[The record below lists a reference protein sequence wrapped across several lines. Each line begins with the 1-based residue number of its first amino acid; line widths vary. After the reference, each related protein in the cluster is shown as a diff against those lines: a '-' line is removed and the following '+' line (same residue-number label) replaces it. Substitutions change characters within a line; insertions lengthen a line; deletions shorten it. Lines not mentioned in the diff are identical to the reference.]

1 MRYLP
6 LDEITE
12 DMCLARPIFAGD
24 GRVLLSNG
32 VKLTKAYLARLK
44 DMGYENLYVYRAG
57 EELNDFTTPVSDQT
71 MREAIQGVKEA
82 FSKATQRQQ
91 LNIRNVNQ
99 IVGYIMDEILA
110 NPTVLY
116 NLMDIKNHDNYY
128 YHHSVNVCIIS
139 TLIAKEMGLARDK
152 VKDLSTGALLH
163 DLGMVC
169 VDPRILEL
177 PRKLTEEEMV
187 AVREHT
193 NFGFQL
199 LRSER
204 DLSILVAHTAY
215 QHHERMDGSGYPK
228 GLVGDKIHLFGKIV
242 AVADSYETMTSGRVY
257 RKAMW
262 SHEAIRQLRE
272 SAPEKYDP
280 EVVAAMERSIAS
292 YPVGSV
298 VVLNTHEEA
307 VVVDVNAKKITIQ
320 FSSGPRV
327 NALLDLEPDSEIK
340 VEERLS

>member
-1 MRYLP
+1 M
-6 LDEITE
+6 
-12 DMCLARPIFAGD
+12 
-24 GRVLLSNG
+24 
-32 VKLTKAYLARLK
+32 
-44 DMGYENLYVYRAG
+44 
-57 EELNDFTTPVSDQT
+57 
-71 MREAIQGVKEA
+71 
-82 FSKATQRQQ
+82 
-91 LNIRNVNQ
+91 
-99 IVGYIMDEILA
+99 
-110 NPTVLY
+110 
-116 NLMDIKNHDNYY
+116 
-128 YHHSVNVCIIS
+128 
-139 TLIAKEMGLARDK
+139 
-152 VKDLSTGALLH
+152 KDLSTGALLH

-228 GLVGDKIHLFGKIV
+228 GLVGDEIHLFGKIV

-340 VEERLS
+340 IEERLS

>member
-12 DMCLARPIFAGD
+12 DMCLARPIFNGD
-24 GRVLLSNG
+24 GRILLSNG
-32 VKLTKAYLARLK
+32 VRLTKNYLARLK
-44 DMGYENLYVYRAG
+44 EMGYQNLYVYRAG
-57 EELNDFTTPVSDQT
+57 EEINDFSIPVSDQT
-71 MREAIQGVKEA
+71 MREAIHGVKDA
-82 FSKATQRQQ
+82 FSKAAQRQH
-91 LNIRNVNQ
+91 LNTRSVNE
-99 IVGYIMDEILA
+99 IVNYILDEILT

-128 YHHSVNVCIIS
+128 YHHCVNVGIIS
-139 TLIAKEMGLARDK
+139 TLIAKEMGFSRDK
-152 VKDLSTGALLH
+152 MKDLTTGALLH

-169 VDPRILEL
+169 VDPKILTQ
-177 PRKLTEEEMV
+177 PRPLTDEEMA

-193 NFGFQL
+193 NYGFQL

-204 DLSILVAHTAY
+204 DLSILVAHTAW

-228 GLVGDKIHLFGKIV
+228 GLVGEEIHLFGRIV

-257 RKAMW
+257 QKAMW
-262 SHEAIRQLRE
+262 SHEAIRQLKE

-280 EVVAAMERSIAS
+280 QVVAAMERSIAS

-327 NALLDLEPDSEIK
+327 NALMDLEPDSEIK
-340 VEERLS
+340 IEERLS